1 MQNQIEKTEALNVKG
16 IVLLLG
22 TVFGV
27 LVSIPACGTFSGVL
41 TGAVVGFALAVVFNI
56 AILPHKPHDR

>member
-1 MQNQIEKTEALNVKG
+1 MENQIEKNEELNVKG

-22 TVFGV
+22 AVFGA
-27 LVSIPACGTFSGVL
+27 LVSVPACGTFSGVL
-41 TGAVVGFALAVVFNI
+41 TGAVVGFALAIVFNV